1 MRISQQMLFNRYTGN
16 MNSSLAQLVDVNI
29 RAQNM
34 KKVVKPSDNPTGM
47 IRILD
52 HRDTLRSIE
61 QYKENISTAKGWLS
75 TSDGTLQQVS
85 TLLTRTKELAEQA
98 ASGHMSADNR
108 EQVSYELRSLFEQFL
123 GLANTSFEG
132 QSIYAGQK
140 TDGKAFKEVMWMTTN
155 DSTFNTE
162 NNFRIDGRA
171 DSTVLVQFFDPNR
184 PSGTVVDMNDG
195 NLQMRYSIDGGR
207 TWLDDGSITGGG
219 SSYTLSL
226 PQSGTS
232 VQYDNKNGVPPQVKL
247 TDANN
252 ENDNDGTWLWLRQSA
267 RYVGDDNDRVDPNR
281 LDARNNPLSLIQVDT
296 ISPGASVIDPVAA
309 GKFGKENVMVRVD
322 NDAAVALDEEIEY
335 SYSLD
340 GGITWSTGHTVSPDT
355 TASNA
360 VLSIEPVGTLTL
372 YSNGGNQVDPGTQ
385 YLIKPRTA
393 DINLDISSTEQVRL
407 NEVGKDVFGGIYQDP
422 SVQNSN
428 GGTIV
433 PLSSANASPMFSNA
447 GQAGLLLEQ
456 GSTATTKNLFETIGN
471 LIAFCETNN
480 QTGVQQSL
488 ANLEKVHEHIMNVE
502 ASVGGR
508 QNRLEVGE
516 SILSNL
522 NVNERDILS
531 SIEDADIGDLMT
543 ELAQK
548 QMLYETVLRT
558 ASTVMNTNLTKY
570 I

>member
-16 MNSSLAQLVDVNI
+16 MNSSLSQLVDVNI

-61 QYKENISTAKGWLS
+61 QYKENISTAKGWLT

-85 TLLTRTKELAEQA
+85 TLLTRSKELAEQA
-98 ASGHMSADNR
+98 ASGTLSADNR
-108 EQVSYELRSLFEQFL
+108 EQISYELRSLFDQFL

-132 QSIYAGQK
+132 QRIYAGQK
-140 TDGKAFKEVMWMTTN
+140 TQDKAFEEVMWMTTN
-155 DSTFNTE
+155 DRTFNA
-162 NNFRIDGRA
+162 NNDFRIDGRSE
-171 DSTVLVQFFDPNR
+171 STVLVQFFDPAQA
-184 PSGTVVDMNDG
+184 SGTTVNINDG
-195 NLQMRYSIDGGR
+195 ALQMRYSTDGGR
-207 TWLDDGSITGGG
+207 TWKDDGSISGAG
-219 SSYTLSL
+219 SSYTLNL

-232 VQYDNKNGVPPQVKL
+232 VTYNNKSGGIPQVKL

-252 ENDNDGTWLWLRQSA
+252 YNDSDGTWLWVRQSA
-267 RYVGDDNDRVDPNR
+267 RYMGDDNDRIDETR
-281 LDARNNPLSLIQVDT
+281 TDARGNPLSLIQVDT

-309 GKFGKENVMVRVD
+309 GEFGRENVMVRVD
-322 NDAAVALDEEIEY
+322 NDSAVQLDEEIEY

-372 YSNGGNQVDPGTQ
+372 YSNGGNAVDPGTQ

-393 DINLDISSTEQVRL
+393 DINLDISSTETVRL

-428 GGTIV
+428 GGNIIQ
-433 PLSSANASPMFSNA
+433 LGSANASPMFSNSGMA
-447 GQAGLLLEQ
+447 GTLLED
-456 GSTATTKNLFETIGN
+456 GNTATTKNLFETLGN

-480 QTGVQQSL
+480 QAGVQQSL

-516 SILSNL
+516 SILNNL